1 MGHKRWFQALR
12 WRFVWN
18 QACCSISRPGRGAY
32 THILH
37 TYIQTLEEQIRFNH
51 ITNSVLFLQY
61 IHTCTH
67 PYMHTSIHAHTCIY
81 VYICVWT
88 KIHIMKITYFFIYL
102 FQEIPV
108 LYKSL
113 IFISIMSMSIYVYG
127 SIYIYYFSIYLY
139 LFISIMSIYI
149 NSSISST
156 KSH

>member
-1 MGHKRWFQALR
+1 MKSKKWATKDDFRLLGGVLFGTKLAAQFPGRDAAPTHTYCIHIYKRWRNKYALIISPTV
-12 WRFVWN
+12 FFFYST
-18 QACCSISRPGRGAY
+18 SIHA
-32 THILH
+32 H
-37 TYIQTLEEQIRFNH
+37 
-51 ITNSVLFLQY
+51 

-67 PYMHTSIHAHTCIY
+67 MYICI
-81 VYICVWT
+81 YICVWT
-88 KIHIMKITYFFIYL
+88 KLHIMKITYFFIYL

>member
-1 MGHKRWFQALR
+1 
-12 WRFVWN
+12 
-18 QACCSISRPGRGAY
+18 
-32 THILH
+32 
-37 TYIQTLEEQIRFNH
+37 
-51 ITNSVLFLQY
+51 
-61 IHTCTH
+61 
-67 PYMHTSIHAHTCIY
+67 
-81 VYICVWT
+81 
-88 KIHIMKITYFFIYL
+88 MKITYFFIYL

>member
-1 MGHKRWFQALR
+1 
-12 WRFVWN
+12 
-18 QACCSISRPGRGAY
+18 
-32 THILH
+32 
-37 TYIQTLEEQIRFNH
+37 
-51 ITNSVLFLQY
+51 
-61 IHTCTH
+61 
-67 PYMHTSIHAHTCIY
+67 
-81 VYICVWT
+81 
-88 KIHIMKITYFFIYL
+88 MKITYFFIYL

-127 SIYIYYFSIYLY
+127 SIYICYFSIYLY